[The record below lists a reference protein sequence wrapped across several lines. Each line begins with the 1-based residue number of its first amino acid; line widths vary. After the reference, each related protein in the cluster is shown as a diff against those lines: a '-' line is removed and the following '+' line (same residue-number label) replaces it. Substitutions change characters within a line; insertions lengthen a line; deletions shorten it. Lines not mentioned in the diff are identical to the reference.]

1 MLAGTGVHNSGDQPT
16 SLDLL
21 HMGIRLLTA
30 TLLHSH
36 GAFSGWAGET
46 SSSVLQFQYNSVT
59 RVQGAASLHRVSGL
73 ERERF
78 IVLCLAA
85 CFCELGAPIKPAL
98 RHFSLARM
106 CKGFT

>member
-1 MLAGTGVHNSGDQPT
+1 MLAGTGVCNSGDQPT

-46 SSSVLQFQYNSVT
+46 SSSILQFSIQFCFKGE
-59 RVQGAASLHRVSGL
+59 GAGS
-73 ERERF
+73 
-78 IVLCLAA
+78 
-85 CFCELGAPIKPAL
+85 PQ
-98 RHFSLARM
+98 
-106 CKGFT
+106 